1 MKSSLRKLRGF
12 ALHRHDSKEKREHH
26 ARAHQDELHEASQD
40 MLDMRSCYDSLLS
53 AAAAAANSAFEFSEA
68 LQEMGTCLLEKTALN
83 DDEESGHVLLL
94 LGKVQFELQKLIDSY
109 RVHIMQTITT
119 PSESLLKELQTVEE
133 MKRQCDD
140 KRDLYKFMLAAQRE
154 KGRSKHAK
162 GESFSP
168 QQLQAAREDYQE
180 EATLFVFRLKS
191 LKQGQSR
198 SLLTQAARHHAA
210 QLNLFRKGVKSLEVV
225 EPHVKAVAEQQHID
239 YLFSGLED
247 DTDDDDDD
255 DDDVDD
261 TRYDGSDDGELSFDY
276 GQNDHGQDHV
286 SVSRNSMELDQLDQT
301 NAPTSTTE
309 TAQDNL
315 DPSQAEIPF
324 SRGPWSVSLSA
335 PLLADKKF
343 EPSERIKQMQPS
355 STRKSNTYV
364 LPTPV
369 DVKTSD
375 LRGSGT
381 SLDAPR
387 LERKGGWPTQLW
399 HSSPLQ
405 PNMLVKEFRDDEQSS
420 PTRLPKA
427 YSVIRESNTSSGPI
441 KMPPPLSEGFSLP
454 QVNPVYA
461 SDTKNIKR
469 QAYSGPLTS
478 KAWPGKPTF
487 FATDSTLSVDYHPAA
502 STKPT
507 RIPTPQP
514 STSQKMSSSASPPPI
529 TSPKI
534 NELHELPRPPNS
546 AVKSTRP
553 SGLIGHSGP
562 LVSRGQ
568 ELHATIKLPLIASR
582 TASPLPTPPG
592 VMTRSFSV
600 PSNSPRTSTTPMLT
614 VAKLLEA
621 PQNESRTTDVSSP
634 LLTPIS
640 LMNVQP
646 VSTLSESVDQDT
658 KTKGLL

>member
-1 MKSSLRKLRGF
+1 MKSSLRKLRGL
-12 ALHRHDSKEKREHH
+12 ALHRHDSKGKKEHH
-26 ARAHQDELHEASQD
+26 GPAHQDELLQASQD
-40 MLDMRSCYDSLLS
+40 MLDMKSCYDSLLS
-53 AAAAAANSAFEFSEA
+53 AAAAAANSAYEFSEA
-68 LQEMGTCLLEKTALN
+68 LQEMGTCLLEKTALT
-83 DDEESGHVLLL
+83 DDEESGRVLLL
-94 LGKVQFELQKLIDSY
+94 LGKVQFELQKAVDSY
-109 RVHIMQTITT
+109 TITT

-154 KGRSKHAK
+154 KGRSKIAK
-162 GESFSP
+162 GESISP
-168 QQLQAAREDYQE
+168 QQLQAAQEDYQE

-210 QLNLFRKGVKSLEVV
+210 QLNFFRKGVKSLEVV

-239 YLFSGLED
+239 YQFSGLED
-247 DTDDDDDD
+247 YTDDDEDDNS
-255 DDDVDD
+255 
-261 TRYDGSDDGELSFDY
+261 YDGNDDGELSSDY

-286 SVSRNSMELDQLDQT
+286 SVSRNSMELEQLDQT
-301 NAPTSTTE
+301 NAPASTTE
-309 TAQDNL
+309 TAQENL
-315 DPSQAEIPF
+315 DWSQAETPF

-355 STRKSNTYV
+355 STRKFNTYV

-375 LRGSGT
+375 LTGSGT
-381 SLDAPR
+381 SVSAPR

-427 YSVIRESNTSSGPI
+427 HSVIKESNTSSGPI
-441 KMPPPLSEGFSLP
+441 KMPPPLSGGFSLP
-454 QVNPVYA
+454 QVNPVNA
-461 SDTKNIKR
+461 LDSKKIKR

-478 KAWPGKPTF
+478 KAWSGKPAI
-487 FATDSTLSVDYHPAA
+487 FATDSTSSVDYHPATSA
-502 STKPT
+502 KPT
-507 RIPTPQP
+507 HIPTSQP
-514 STSQKMSSSASPPPI
+514 STSQKLSSSASPPPI
-529 TSPKI
+529 PSPKI

-546 AVKSTRP
+546 SVKPTRL
-553 SGLIGHSGP
+553 SGLIGHSAP
-562 LVSRGQ
+562 LVSKGQ
-568 ELHATIKLPLIASR
+568 ELQATIKLPLIASR

-592 VMTRSFSV
+592 VMTRSFSI
-600 PSNSPRTSTTPMLT
+600 PSNSTRTPTTPMLT
-614 VAKLLEA
+614 VAKILEP
-621 PQNESRTTDVSSP
+621 PQNESRTADVFSP
-634 LLTPIS
+634 PLTPLS
-640 LMNVQP
+640 LMNVQT
-646 VSTLSESVDQDT
+646 VSTISESVDQAT